1 MKWSDFLYFWLVNI
15 KLVNLRVILSLCDVK
30 GAVCKVVGNMNT
42 LYRYTP
48 GFKGYNMRLFN
59 IRYCLVEKMSEVSG
73 MEMNL
78 CFVHKVYGSPMYSIT
93 IVTWPFVY
101 WASSYCKKISMV
113 VEKSILII
121 NFVNQNCLNNLTA

>member
-1 MKWSDFLYFWLVNI
+1 M
-15 KLVNLRVILSLCDVK
+15 VNLRVILSLCDVR
-30 GAVCKVVGNMNT
+30 GAVCQVVENMNT

-78 CFVHKVYGSPMYSIT
+78 GFVHKVYGSPMYSIT
-93 IVTWPFVY
+93 IVT
-101 WASSYCKKISMV
+101 
-113 VEKSILII
+113 
-121 NFVNQNCLNNLTA
+121 